1 MKYVLVEQFGDVDEL
16 KIIEQPT
23 PDPGPGQ
30 VRVKL
35 TSIGMNHA
43 ELMARRGEYK
53 IASGDPPFTP
63 GLEGGGVIDA
73 VGEGVTSRA
82 EGDRVILSAD
92 APREAAG
99 GMGGTY
105 RTHYV
110 LPAEST
116 VPAPD
121 EIPDDQLGA
130 IWLPYLTAWGCL
142 HWKQGIKPGNIV
154 AMPAASSSVA
164 MAAAQ
169 MVKRAGGTAI
179 GLTTSP
185 SKVDTLQQ
193 MPEAPYDHL
202 VVTRNDD
209 GSDSKWRRELKDLT
223 DGHYVDVFFDPVAA
237 GDYVTQEILA
247 LAQHGTI
254 WIYGLLGT
262 PDTVQLTPLIRK
274 HGSIRGWALTE
285 LVTVGGNALEAGY
298 EHILDGF
305 REGAYRQHVDR
316 TFALDDV
323 RAAHTEMEK
332 GQHIGKLVLTP

>member
-116 VPAPD
+116 VPANVSCP
-121 EIPDDQLGA
+121 P
-130 IWLPYLTAWGCL
+130 LTSET
-142 HWKQGIKPGNIV
+142 V
-154 AMPAASSSVA
+154 RVEPAASPVRNS
-164 MAAAQ
+164 
-169 MVKRAGGTAI
+169 AGLI
-179 GLTTSP
+179 VRS
-185 SKVDTLQQ
+185 
-193 MPEAPYDHL
+193 PEAAMSSA
-202 VVTRNDD
+202 R
-209 GSDSKWRRELKDLT
+209 S
-223 DGHYVDVFFDPVAA
+223 
-237 GDYVTQEILA
+237 
-247 LAQHGTI
+247 
-254 WIYGLLGT
+254 
-262 PDTVQLTPLIRK
+262 
-274 HGSIRGWALTE
+274 
-285 LVTVGGNALEAGY
+285 
-298 EHILDGF
+298 
-305 REGAYRQHVDR
+305 
-316 TFALDDV
+316 
-323 RAAHTEMEK
+323 
-332 GQHIGKLVLTP
+332 